1 LEQTFV
7 TFPDIRFS
15 DIATYSDAYFKQ
27 YAEASSSIDQTQ
39 LAIAATILLNAYKNS
54 KTLYVCGNGG
64 SASISNHLA
73 CDHGKLLATDTDLQ
87 PRIQSLSTNIEV
99 ITAIANDISYD
110 QVFVHQLK
118 LNANPGD
125 IVMTVSSSGDSEN
138 VVQAAQWA
146 REFGLDVISMTGFSG
161 GRTAE
166 ISSVN
171 LHVDGDNYGI
181 IEDVH
186 QSLMHL
192 LGQYLRQSLMDEKL
206 IQKRKF

>member
-1 LEQTFV
+1 M
-7 TFPDIRFS
+7 TFPDTKFS
-15 DIATYSDAYFKQ
+15 DIAAYSDAYFKQ
-27 YAEASSSIDQTQ
+27 YVEASSSIDQTK
-39 LAIAATILLNAYKNS
+39 LAKAADILLNAYKNL

-87 PRIQSLSTNIEV
+87 PRVQSLSTNIEV

-118 LNANPGD
+118 LSVNLGD
-125 IVMTVSSSGDSEN
+125 ILMTVSSSGDSEN

-146 REFGLDVISMTGFSG
+146 REFGLEVISMTGFLG
-161 GRTAE
+161 GRTAK
-166 ISSVN
+166 ISNVN
-171 LHVDGDNYGI
+171 LHVDGDNYGV

-192 LGQYLRQSLMDEKL
+192 LGQYLRQLLMDEEL

>member
-1 LEQTFV
+1 M
-7 TFPDIRFS
+7 TFPDTKFS
-15 DIATYSDAYFKQ
+15 DIAAYSDAYFKQ
-27 YAEASSSIDQTQ
+27 YVEASSSIDQTK
-39 LAIAATILLNAYKNS
+39 LAKAADILLNAYKNL

-87 PRIQSLSTNIEV
+87 PRVQSLSTNIEV

-118 LNANPGD
+118 LSANPGD
-125 IVMTVSSSGDSEN
+125 ILMTVSSSGDSEN

-146 REFGLDVISMTGFSG
+146 REFGLEVISMTGFSG
-161 GRTAE
+161 GRTAK
-166 ISSVN
+166 ISNVN
-171 LHVDGDNYGI
+171 LHVDGNNYGV

-192 LGQYLRQSLMDEKL
+192 LGQYLRQLLMDEEL

>member
-1 LEQTFV
+1 M
-7 TFPDIRFS
+7 TFPDTKFS
-15 DIATYSDAYFKQ
+15 DIAAYSDAYFKQ
-27 YAEASSSIDQTQ
+27 YVEASSSIDQTK
-39 LAIAATILLNAYKNS
+39 LAKAADILLNAYKNL

-87 PRIQSLSTNIEV
+87 PRVQSLSTNIEV

-118 LNANPGD
+118 LSANPGD
-125 IVMTVSSSGDSEN
+125 ILMTVSSSGDSEN

-146 REFGLDVISMTGFSG
+146 REFGLEVISMTGFLG
-161 GRTAE
+161 GRTAK
-166 ISSVN
+166 ISNVN
-171 LHVDGDNYGI
+171 LHVDGDNYGV

-192 LGQYLRQSLMDEKL
+192 LGQYLRQLLMDEEL

>member
-1 LEQTFV
+1 M
-7 TFPDIRFS
+7 TFPDTKFS
-15 DIATYSDAYFKQ
+15 DIAAYSDAYFKQ
-27 YAEASSSIDQTQ
+27 YVEASSSIDQTK
-39 LAIAATILLNAYKNS
+39 LAKAADILLNAYKNL

-87 PRIQSLSTNIEV
+87 PRVQSLSTNIEV

-118 LNANPGD
+118 LVANPGD
-125 IVMTVSSSGDSEN
+125 ILMTVSSSGDSEN

-146 REFGLDVISMTGFSG
+146 REFGLEVISMTGFLG
-161 GRTAE
+161 GRTAK
-166 ISSVN
+166 ISNVN
-171 LHVDGDNYGI
+171 LHVDGDNYGV

-192 LGQYLRQSLMDEKL
+192 LGQYLRQLLMDEEL

>member
-1 LEQTFV
+1 M
-7 TFPDIRFS
+7 TFPDTKFS
-15 DIATYSDAYFKQ
+15 DIAAYSDAYFKQ
-27 YAEASSSIDQTQ
+27 YVEASSSIDQTK
-39 LAIAATILLNAYKNS
+39 LAKAADILLNAYKNL

-87 PRIQSLSTNIEV
+87 PRVQSLSTNIEV

-118 LNANPGD
+118 LSANPGD
-125 IVMTVSSSGDSEN
+125 ILMTVSSSGDSEN

-146 REFGLDVISMTGFSG
+146 REFGLEVISMTGFLG
-161 GRTAE
+161 GRTAK
-166 ISSVN
+166 ISNVN
-171 LHVDGDNYGI
+171 LHVDGDNYGVV
-181 IEDVH
+181 EDVH

-192 LGQYLRQSLMDEKL
+192 LGQYLRQLLMDEEL

>member
-1 LEQTFV
+1 M
-7 TFPDIRFS
+7 TFPDTKFS
-15 DIATYSDAYFKQ
+15 DIAAYSDAYFKQ
-27 YAEASSSIDQTQ
+27 YVEASSSIDQTK
-39 LAIAATILLNAYKNS
+39 LAKAADILLNAYKNL

-87 PRIQSLSTNIEV
+87 PRVQSLSTNIEV

-118 LNANPGD
+118 LSANPGD
-125 IVMTVSSSGDSEN
+125 ILMTVSSSGDSEN

-146 REFGLDVISMTGFSG
+146 REFGLEVISMTGFSG
-161 GRTAE
+161 GRTAK
-166 ISSVN
+166 ISNVN
-171 LHVDGDNYGI
+171 LHVDGDNYGV

-192 LGQYLRQSLMDEKL
+192 LGQYLRQLLMDEEL

>member
-1 LEQTFV
+1 M
-7 TFPDIRFS
+7 TFPDTKFS
-15 DIATYSDAYFKQ
+15 DIAAYSDAYFKQ
-27 YAEASSSIDQTQ
+27 YVEASSSIDQTK
-39 LAIAATILLNAYKNS
+39 LAKAADILLNAYKNL

-87 PRIQSLSTNIEV
+87 PRVQSLSTNIEV

-118 LNANPGD
+118 LSANPGD
-125 IVMTVSSSGDSEN
+125 ILMTVSSSGDSEN

-146 REFGLDVISMTGFSG
+146 REFGLEVISMTGFLG
-161 GRTAE
+161 GRTAK
-166 ISSVN
+166 ISNVN
-171 LHVDGDNYGI
+171 LHVDGNNYGV

-192 LGQYLRQSLMDEKL
+192 LGQYLRQLLMDEEL

>member
-1 LEQTFV
+1 M
-7 TFPDIRFS
+7 TFPDTRFS
-15 DIATYSDAYFKQ
+15 DITAYSDAYFKQ
-27 YAEASSSIDQTQ
+27 YIEASSSIDQTK
-39 LAIAATILLNAYKNS
+39 LAKAADILLNAYKNL

-87 PRIQSLSTNIEV
+87 PRVQSLSTNIEV

-118 LNANPGD
+118 LSANPGD
-125 IVMTVSSSGDSEN
+125 ILMTVSSSGDSEN

-146 REFGLDVISMTGFSG
+146 REFGLDVISMTGFLG
-161 GRTAE
+161 GRTAK
-166 ISSVN
+166 ISNVN
-171 LHVDGDNYGI
+171 LHVDGDNYGV

-192 LGQYLRQSLMDEKL
+192 LGQYLRQLSMDEEL
-206 IQKRKF
+206 IQKRNF